1 MVRFNLDRC
10 EEDSNG
16 EWVCIQH
23 TQNPLIWPG
32 DHTIE
37 WSASGLPDS
46 SWRMMTSVY
55 AQDGNIYEDVYFNG
69 TSGSVDTD
77 FTTDWFT
84 CNLGAHYILCL
95 LYTSPSPRD

>member
-37 WSASGLPDS
+37 WMASGCLTHP
-46 SWRMMTSVY
+46 
-55 AQDGNIYEDVYFNG
+55 ED
-69 TSGSVDTD
+69 DD
-77 FTTDWFT
+77 F
-84 CNLGAHYILCL
+84 GVR
-95 LYTSPSPRD
+95 PR